1 MSSITIVPPES
12 PVTEY
17 SGNAAQSTIGPMD
30 AECFVD
36 VRAGRE
42 NFQLAKYAGRLPKAV
57 LEMRQQ
63 HYKLKQQQLQ
73 TAHSPQLPDPSS
85 TLQHQPALKNPAWSQ
100 DKVTTS
106 YQFKAFNAEG
116 LILKESQKPVDE
128 GFDSLKIKAS
138 ATKPLEDDAQPS
150 DTIQEGKVQLCSK
163 KGCEAFLLDIDKLRG
178 TTGVL
183 LNDHFKPK
191 GDRYEVGTHYNKVD
205 RLGAGFFGTVDRCV
219 DKRTQLKFVMKKLKK
234 TTFNRKEVLVPAMF
248 PHNNMTHMFG
258 IISYPDSI
266 ELLIEDA
273 GTSLNRFVNKHR
285 DLCKSDKQM
294 WDLVRQG
301 LRALAH
307 LEKYGITHLD
317 IKPENMCILTQEDGS
332 LVLKLTDFGSACT
345 LRESLNFVGMTPEYL
360 APEIAK
366 VALQR
371 KFKVLN
377 FGVSEGDVTCKV
389 DVFSFG
395 LVIMYIYKGCHILQ
409 KLIPQGQT
417 SYKNFPREQ
426 QHLLQILMQLANE
439 DTCTFI
445 KNLIP
450 DECSL
455 DMRGLISDLVQH
467 DHQRRPAASVVLQRL
482 EQVVKPESAKQEEGL
497 SPLQVN
503 SAAKYFQKAG
513 KTLTGKGLK
522 WQGKGKGMSRGSTVA
537 RQSPYRERPVASK
550 VMNNS
555 LTPVEEMRT
564 LCIEEQPVQGVTDSH
579 APVAQASMETECT
592 NDCEFIDDNAP
603 MANIQACLIPQFHQ
617 TSPFPQTVQ
626 AYTQASNVQDV
637 DLRRPVSS
645 SQTVQSLRPQTLQ
658 AMRQAASRTTRLFT
672 ELDVFGK
679 LLDLPA
685 KSQLQEMTPESPPN
699 PQPTAMNQ
707 DCPQA
712 RLPCFDM
719 LFS

>member
-234 TTFNRKEVLVPAMF
+234 TTFNRKE
-248 PHNNMTHMFG
+248 
-258 IISYPDSI
+258 
-266 ELLIEDA
+266 
-273 GTSLNRFVNKHR
+273 
-285 DLCKSDKQM
+285 
-294 WDLVRQG
+294 
-301 LRALAH
+301 
-307 LEKYGITHLD
+307 
-317 IKPENMCILTQEDGS
+317 DGS

-426 QHLLQILMQLANE
+426 QHLLQILM
-439 DTCTFI
+439 
-445 KNLIP
+445 
-450 DECSL
+450 
-455 DMRGLISDLVQH
+455 
-467 DHQRRPAASVVLQRL
+467 
-482 EQVVKPESAKQEEGL
+482 
-497 SPLQVN
+497 
-503 SAAKYFQKAG
+503 
-513 KTLTGKGLK
+513 
-522 WQGKGKGMSRGSTVA
+522 
-537 RQSPYRERPVASK
+537 
-550 VMNNS
+550 
-555 LTPVEEMRT
+555 
-564 LCIEEQPVQGVTDSH
+564 QPVQGVTDSH

-712 RLPCFDM
+712 REACDICNIKQYINKIYIELYLKYKTMKYSIVFVYIYTYTMFFCV
-719 LFS
+719 